1 MKSGADEEQFLIFS
15 DYQWATIEDNILTIG
30 ITDDGVDS
38 ITDITKVEIPPEN
51 TVIDADEVCGE
62 LDTRDGPM
70 HLYCPVK
77 GNLIEVNTA
86 VIESPDLISEDPFG
100 DGWLMRIEAEDI
112 EELNEFI
119 ASAAVKGTVADDE
132 DDEDDDY
139 DDEDLDEDEE
149 EHQEH

>member
-1 MKSGADEEQFLIFS
+1 MKSEVEEEKFLLFS
-15 DYQWATIEDNILTIG
+15 DYQWATVQDNVLTIG

-38 ITDITKVEIPPEN
+38 ITDITKVDFPSEN

-70 HLYCPVK
+70 HIYCPVK

-86 VIESPDLISEDPFG
+86 VIESPDLIAEDPFA
-100 DGWLMRIEAEDI
+100 DGWLIRIEAEDI

-119 ASAAVKGTVADDE
+119 AAAA
-132 DDEDDDY
+132 
-139 DDEDLDEDEE
+139 
-149 EHQEH
+149 